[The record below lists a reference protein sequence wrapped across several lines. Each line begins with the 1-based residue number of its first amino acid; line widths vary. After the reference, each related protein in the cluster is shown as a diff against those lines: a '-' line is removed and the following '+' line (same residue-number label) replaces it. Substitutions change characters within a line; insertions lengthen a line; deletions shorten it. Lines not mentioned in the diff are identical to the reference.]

1 MFLIIT
7 CVIYVFIFTELNR
20 LKKQIMMEEGIKMGS
35 NLWVVRCQIS
45 NNAVKELSWW
55 KLQALWPRTSFMSL
69 NGSPALRE
77 SLKVSL
83 PWF

>member
-1 MFLIIT
+1 
-7 CVIYVFIFTELNR
+7 
-20 LKKQIMMEEGIKMGS
+20 MEEGIKMGS
-35 NLWVVRCQIS
+35 DLWVVRCQIS
-45 NNAVKELSWW
+45 KNAVKKKKLTWW
-55 KLQALWPRTSFMSL
+55 KLQALWLRISFMSL

>member
-45 NNAVKELSWW
+45 KNAVKELSWW
-55 KLQALWPRTSFMSL
+55 KLQALWPRMSL
-69 NGSPALRE
+69 CL
-77 SLKVSL
+77 
-83 PWF
+83 